1 MARSSR
7 PVGPAW
13 GQPWPP
19 LGERVS
25 AALED
30 HPLLTVLMWSSD
42 PGRGADPLALFQR
55 VVSNGLWLL
64 LPSFDHVT
72 SQVLASAAAVERL
85 DRDRLLAE
93 AAGVAEDAID
103 LRVRHLHTM
112 GLVVIDDNAIALA
125 PAAVGRIPLPLPSFL
140 ASLDALTSDRLD
152 VACRQ
157 LGVFGGT
164 RKAERAAAVS
174 SVLCDPELLTRAVA
188 SCGREAAA
196 VFTRVAERSWAA
208 RFSMEEDL
216 PGAVAVWDLGL
227 PPNQV
232 ISSRSSI
239 GSSGVGRSAL
249 DLLSDRC
256 LLGRDGWNGSAWMW
270 LETHVA
276 LTGSLFDS
284 WKVPVDPPTRTID
297 EPAGVAFRALAQAEL
312 LIERISSDAPEG
324 KKSGDRRPPVK
335 AVKASAA
342 AAGVDHRLASIVVDA
357 AIDMG
362 LLMAVDLP
370 VRGRGRTSER
380 PVAWVANP
388 ARVREWRAQLPEAR
402 WLGIVAS
409 WITGSDSP
417 KTTETLTLVRRMT
430 LVGRLAALPDGHG
443 VAMSDLP
450 AWMAS
455 RHPNCAEG
463 IDDVVADL
471 VRLGAVSGGVTIGLG
486 AVGRAM
492 LAEHI
497 ASVAL
502 PVALG
507 DSFGSGETS
516 FVVQPDHTIMAS
528 ADLAPELVATLAQIA
543 EVESEGGAVVW
554 RLTPNRLAAA
564 ASTLDASQVVQFL
577 HDGSSVP
584 VAENV
589 IRFVQDHLVA
599 PRPVTIGA
607 AASHLVVDDPMLLS
621 QALAVKA
628 AKLTLL
634 APGVAVSPLT
644 PAKLREALVTKGV
657 AVDLDASTGVPK
669 HGSNGH
675 EPVPSWQVSQ
685 RAADDA
691 LRSPMPVPLGAAVVA
706 SVAGHMDRGVRS

>member
-1 MARSSR
+1 M
-7 PVGPAW
+7 
-13 GQPWPP
+13 
-19 LGERVS
+19 GERVV
-25 AALED
+25 AALDD
-30 HPLLTVLMWSSD
+30 HPLLTVLIWSSD
-42 PGRGADPLALFQR
+42 PGRGIDPLALFQR
-55 VVSNGLWLL
+55 VVGNALWLL

-72 SQVLASAAAVERL
+72 TQILALAAAVDTLE
-85 DRDRLLAE
+85 RDRLLSE
-93 AAGVAEDAID
+93 AAGVPQEELDR
-103 LRVRHLHTM
+103 RVRHLHTM
-112 GLVVIDDNAIALA
+112 GLIVVERDTFALST
-125 PAAVGRIPLPLPSFL
+125 AVAGRIPLPLPSFM
-140 ASLDALTSDRLD
+140 ASLDGITSDRLD

-157 LGVFGGT
+157 LGVFGGA
-164 RKAERAAAVS
+164 RKAERAAAVAA
-174 SVLCDPELLTRAVA
+174 VLSDPELLTRAVA

-208 RFSMEEDL
+208 RFSVEEDL

-227 PPNQV
+227 PPHQV

-249 DLLSDRC
+249 DLLNDRC
-256 LLGRDGWNGSAWMW
+256 LIGRDGWNGSTWLW
-270 LETHVA
+270 LEAHVA

-284 WKVPVDPPTRTID
+284 WTVPVDPPTRTID
-297 EPAGVAFRALAQAEL
+297 EPAGVAFRVLAQAEL
-312 LIERISSDAPEG
+312 LIERISADAPEG

-335 AVKASAA
+335 AVKASAG
-342 AAGVDHRLASIVVDA
+342 AAGVDPRLATLIVDA

-388 ARVREWRAQLPEAR
+388 ARVRDWRAQLPEAR

-417 KTTETLTLVRRMT
+417 KTSETLTLVRRMT
-430 LVGRLAALPDGHG
+430 LVGRLAALPVGEG
-443 VAMSDLP
+443 VAASELP
-450 AWMAS
+450 RWIAE
-455 RHPNCAEG
+455 RHPNCSEG

-471 VRLGAVSGGVTIGLG
+471 VRLGAASGGVTIGLG

-497 ASVAL
+497 ASAVL
-502 PVALG
+502 PEALG
-507 DSFGSGETS
+507 ASFGSGDTS

-554 RLTPNRLAAA
+554 RLTPQRLAAA
-564 ASTLDASQVVQFL
+564 ASALDATSVVQFL
-577 HDGSSVP
+577 REGSSVP

-589 IRFVQDHLVA
+589 IRFVEDHLVA

-607 AASHLVVDDPMLLS
+607 ASSHLIVDDPLLLS

-628 AKLTLL
+628 AKLTLV
-634 APGVAVSPLT
+634 APNVAVSPLL
-644 PAKLREALVTKGV
+644 PAKLREALVSKGV
-657 AVDLDASTGVPK
+657 AVDMDASTGTSA
-669 HGSNGH
+669 HGASGQ
-675 EPVPSWQVSQ
+675 ELAPSWQVSQ
-685 RAADDA
+685 RSANDP
-691 LRSPMPVPLGAAVVA
+691 LRSPMPVPLGPAVIA
-706 SVAGHMDRGVRS
+706 SVARHMDPGVRS